1 MYDVLL
7 ALEQRGD
14 SFIWNFEGK
23 IMESSLLPWDIMWTA
38 DVSKMN
44 LYIEWWETASHQNEA
59 KEEKHYYYEW
69 ENIKNTYICIYFV
82 DFCRSF
88 TSAFLCISVYTP
100 EQLAEKYSNVT
111 FLFYCVILILI
122 VAVHHSI
129 YRWVSIW
136 EGADWFSFFVFVIFY
151 ISELIRLELK
161 TTVSCGACRRG
172 ELLVAVSNSSGHD
185 LRPYWHML
193 LPFSYAM
200 VSGAVGSCSVLF
212 AKSL

>member
-111 FLFYCVILILI
+111 FLFYCVILIFI

-136 EGADWFSFFVFVIFY
+136 EGADWFSFFVFCHLLY
-151 ISELIRLELK
+151 IRIDTPWTQNHRVLWSVQE
-161 TTVSCGACRRG
+161 RRTFG
-172 ELLVAVSNSSGHD
+172 GCFKFFWAW
-185 LRPYWHML
+185 P
-193 LPFSYAM
+193 
-200 VSGAVGSCSVLF
+200 
-212 AKSL
+212 